1 MQLPIE
7 SGRGQPRFG
16 AGRFPD
22 PTVMNAGISSTDVE
36 NGDGSYE
43 VKNVLWSLS
52 GCYYEFAIVIKKSI
66 YGLVVRANVL
76 EAVSSDIFRRT
87 GREVAIKVCAKDVL
101 MKNSG
106 VSLENPITEIGA
118 MQDFGEPRHPNIATQ
133 FECCVDDKN
142 IYSVLKFQPG
152 VELFDHILNNGPL
165 NEVAARCMFQQ
176 LMLAIFRLQ
185 WRDIGHRDISLENIM
200 YNAADHATVLID
212 FGLCVKL
219 QRDPENHAEYFKIPN
234 AACGKSYYMPPES
247 AWDERSLRLVN
258 PMEGDIWS
266 AGMCLLYALL
276 GFPPIERA
284 CEDDVRY
291 RYLTQGRLPELL
303 DHWEASLSPELVDLL
318 QLILQAEPSDRPSVQ
333 QILQHSWMQRDGPP
347 CPYQNEIL
355 PQELAAAL
363 GFASTGAATVP
374 VGTLAPLQRPPY
386 ESTFTTNHS
395 ADAYHNNNNNNN
407 NGDMDCSLDSI
418 DEDDATMPGDVA
430 AAGGNNHQA
439 SSTRHMISSSMS
451 VNTADDC
458 AARESDLLS
467 YRSSV
472 ESRWSCGTTPTSSYS
487 AVPARDTSHTNNN
500 SQTNNNSSS
509 FDAYNSSNHNFHTHN
524 THHSNETSNNNTS
537 KSIPSSSSSRQHYA
551 QQEHEHPIHAQHPYS
566 MSSASMGGLDS
577 TGSTSGVDS
586 GDSTPSTH
594 HPSYSQG
601 PYAFNSSTSTVM
613 DNGLHDDDHHSH
625 NHSHTQSTAMN
636 ANSNASTTV
645 TNSTNKS
652 SRNNHNATG
661 GSTNNTNF
669 TGYHT
674 RSQSFG
680 KANINYAV

>member
-1 MQLPIE
+1 MQLPFE

-52 GCYYEFAIVIKKSI
+52 GSYYEFAIVIKKSI

-101 MKNSG
+101 LKNSG

-118 MQDFGEPRHPNIATQ
+118 MQDFGEPRHPNIAAQ

-219 QRDPENHAEYFKIPN
+219 QRDPENNSEYFKIPN

-291 RYLTQGRLPELL
+291 RYLTQGRLNELL
-303 DHWEASLSPELVDLL
+303 DHWEASLSAELVDLL

-347 CPYQNEIL
+347 CPYQNEIS

-363 GFASTGAATVP
+363 GYASGSAATGAP
-374 VGTLAPLQRPPY
+374 VTLAPLRQPLY
-386 ESTFTTNHS
+386 ENTATTNNNTNI
-395 ADAYHNNNNNNN
+395 YHNSNNH
-407 NGDMDCSLDSI
+407 GDMDCSLDSI
-418 DEDDATMPGDVA
+418 DDDDATMQGDLSA
-430 AAGGNNHQA
+430 AAGGGEGNTQ
-439 SSTRHMISSSMS
+439 IS
-451 VNTADDC
+451 
-458 AARESDLLS
+458 
-467 YRSSV
+467 
-472 ESRWSCGTTPTSSYS
+472 P
-487 AVPARDTSHTNNN
+487 
-500 SQTNNNSSS
+500 
-509 FDAYNSSNHNFHTHN
+509 
-524 THHSNETSNNNTS
+524 
-537 KSIPSSSSSRQHYA
+537 
-551 QQEHEHPIHAQHPYS
+551 
-566 MSSASMGGLDS
+566 
-577 TGSTSGVDS
+577 
-586 GDSTPSTH
+586 
-594 HPSYSQG
+594 
-601 PYAFNSSTSTVM
+601 
-613 DNGLHDDDHHSH
+613 
-625 NHSHTQSTAMN
+625 
-636 ANSNASTTV
+636 
-645 TNSTNKS
+645 
-652 SRNNHNATG
+652 
-661 GSTNNTNF
+661 
-669 TGYHT
+669 
-674 RSQSFG
+674 
-680 KANINYAV
+680 